1 MKVDK
6 PVAMKKH
13 FQISVSLFVL
23 LSLLSCGEGNSD
35 GGSSGYE
42 SFCSVTPPLN
52 FEKDRLER
60 DIDRLIEIRAAQEAY
75 RREHG
80 RYAANF
86 DELIAF
92 LEESNYVD
100 TLFHNHGDLQQ
111 MRYIPFSNNEEFVM
125 LADSIHTSQ
134 ANSKAGGYVY
144 VFEARADFIQYLQGL
159 DELELNNYLLQVIT
173 NGTEWREVERVDTKD
188 NAVIDA
194 NGAILK
200 RRIPCR
206 KVGDITKNNN
216 ACDWPNR

>member
-13 FQISVSLFVL
+13 LQIFVSLFVAL
-23 LSLLSCGEGNSD
+23 PSLLVSCGIDNGNAGNSFPH
-35 GGSSGYE
+35 SM
-42 SFCSVTPPLN
+42 SVLVENEPPLD

-60 DIDRLIEIRAAQEAY
+60 DNAVIDRLLKIRVAQKVY

-92 LEESNYVD
+92 LDESNYVD

-111 MRYIPFSNNEEFVM
+111 MRYIPFSNDENGGPVEFFM
-125 LADSIHTSQ
+125 QADSLHT
-134 ANSKAGGYVY
+134 
-144 VFEARADFIQYLQGL
+144 RADFIQYLQGM
-159 DELELNNYLLQVIT
+159 DEHELNNYLLQVIT
-173 NGTEWREVERVDTKD
+173 KGTEWREVERVDTKD
-188 NAVIDA
+188 NPVIDA
-194 NGAILK
+194 NGVILK

-206 KVGDITKNNN
+206 EVGDITKNNN
-216 ACDWPNR
+216 ACDWPTR